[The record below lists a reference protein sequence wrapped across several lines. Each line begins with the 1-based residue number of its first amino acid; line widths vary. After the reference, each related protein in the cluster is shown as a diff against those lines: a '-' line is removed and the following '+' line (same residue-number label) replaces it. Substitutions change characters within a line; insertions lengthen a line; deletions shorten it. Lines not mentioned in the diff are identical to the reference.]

1 MLGGSREAE
10 SNREVT
16 SEINEAATHLLH
28 GQAAFCTWEPLS
40 QDGPQM
46 GLPQAGTIHLRG
58 QGVNLGLWVITGLV
72 RQLEEFE
79 INY

>member
-16 SEINEAATHLLH
+16 SEINEAVTHLLH
-28 GQAAFCTWEPLS
+28 SQAASCTREPLS
-40 QDGPQM
+40 KDGPQM
-46 GLPQAGTIHLRG
+46 GLPQTCTIHLRG
-58 QGVNLGLWVITGLV
+58 QSVNLGLEALTGFV
-72 RQLEEFE
+72 GQLEKWE